1 MAYVVA
7 LCWVWC
13 YWILPI
19 LSVLKALVRVS
30 NTAATLS
37 PVSPPASSQTQA
49 GVLLHRF
56 PCISQT
62 STCLP
67 TCPISDTGRCP
78 IVFSLEPTK
87 LSSVF
92 SPAPSQTQAGVLSY
106 FLWNQPN
113 CLLSSHLPHL
123 RCRQMSC
130 HIFLGANQIVFCL
143 LTCPISDAGRCPVVF
158 SMEPTKLSSVFSPAP
173 SQTHAG
179 GFPWIQPNSPVFPS
193 ARLQCGTSS
202 VNINIPSVENP
213 QLTNVLPQKP
223 GVGQE
228 YSHACF
234 AYCQEFLPC
243 PHSAFPVHS
252 PEFLDYAML
261 ARCMCCYLIAEEY

>member
-13 YWILPI
+13 YWILLPI

-49 GVLLHRF
+49 GVLLHHF
-56 PCISQT
+56 PCTNQT

-78 IVFSLEPTK
+78 VVFSLEPTK

-106 FLWNQPN
+106 FPWSQPN
-113 CLLSSHLPHL
+113 YLLSSHLPRLRHRQVFCCIFLGANQIIILSSHL
-123 RCRQMSC
+123 PRLRHRQVSC
-130 HIFLGANQIVFCL
+130 HIFFGANQIVFCL
-143 LTCPISDAGRCPVVF
+143 LTCPISDTCRCF
-158 SMEPTKLSSVFSPAP
+158 SLEPA
-173 SQTHAG
+173 
-179 GFPWIQPNSPVFPS
+179 
-193 ARLQCGTSS
+193 
-202 VNINIPSVENP
+202 
-213 QLTNVLPQKP
+213 
-223 GVGQE
+223 
-228 YSHACF
+228 
-234 AYCQEFLPC
+234 
-243 PHSAFPVHS
+243 
-252 PEFLDYAML
+252 
-261 ARCMCCYLIAEEY
+261 